1 MNRAIILIFLLLPPF
16 LLSSPLK
23 SMSADY
29 DVSFGI
35 FGDIGKAHCDLLI
48 EKGTYK
54 ISIKIT
60 SRGLV
65 KFFSQ
70 DRTEVYEST
79 GLVKNGVLIPQ
90 LFVKN
95 RKWGSKE
102 DRKKYLFDH
111 KNRSISILRTTI
123 KDEKS
128 DEKRELLP
136 YFAVDDILT
145 LFFNLD
151 SVVSDTNKLKDG
163 IELTAVG
170 ANKKDGHLD
179 LKKPDDKI
187 KKIMKN
193 LLGVDNNLLLVTLNQ
208 KIFSSKNGEFMIDID
223 KNGIC
228 DRFVLKDVLMYGD
241 LYGEIKNFK
250 IKE

>member
-1 MNRAIILIFLLLPPF
+1 MNRFIIIFLLLTSF
-16 LLSSPLK
+16 LFSAPLK

-35 FGDIGKAHCDLLI
+35 FGDIGKAHCELLI
-48 EKGTYK
+48 DRGTYK
-54 ISIKIT
+54 ISIEVK
-60 SRGLV
+60 SKGLV
-65 KFFSQ
+65 KFFSR

-79 GLVKNGVLIPQ
+79 GLVKDGILIPQ

-102 DRKKYLFDH
+102 DRKKYFFDH

-123 KDEKS
+123 KDGKS

-136 YFAVDDILT
+136 YFAKDDILT

-151 SVVSDTNKLKDG
+151 SVVGDLSTFND
-163 IELTAVG
+163 EVVLTAVG
-170 ANKKDGHLD
+170 ANKKDGHLN
-179 LKKPDDKI
+179 LKRADEKV
-187 KKIMKN
+187 KKMMKR

-208 KIFSSKNGEFMIDID
+208 KIFSSKKGEFMIDID
-223 KNGIC
+223 EHNVC

-241 LYGEIKNFK
+241 LYGEIKNLK

>member
-1 MNRAIILIFLLLPPF
+1 MKKVILLIFLLSPISIF
-16 LLSSPLK
+16 SSSLK

-35 FGDIGKAHCDLLI
+35 FGDIGKAHCDL
-48 EKGTYK
+48 EVDSGTYK
-54 ISIKIT
+54 ITIEVKSK
-60 SRGLV
+60 GLV
-65 KFFSQ
+65 KFFSR
-70 DRTEVYEST
+70 DRVEVYEST
-79 GLVKNGVLIPQ
+79 GLVKSGVLIPQ

-102 DRKKYLFDH
+102 DRKKYFFDH
-111 KNRSISILRTTI
+111 KNKTVSILRTTI
-123 KDEKS
+123 KDDKS
-128 DEKRELLP
+128 DVKKEMLP
-136 YFAVDDILT
+136 YYAKDDILT

-151 SVVSDTNKLKDG
+151 SMNIDEESFKKGFVLSA
-163 IELTAVG
+163 IG

-179 LKKPDDKI
+179 LKKPDFKN
-187 KKIMKN
+187 KKVMKK

-208 KIFSSKNGEFMIDID
+208 KIFSSKNGEFMLDID
-223 KNGIC
+223 KNGVC

-241 LYGEIKNFK
+241 LSGEIKNLN

>member
-1 MNRAIILIFLLLPPF
+1 MKRFLLLIFLLLSTS
-16 LLSSPLK
+16 LLSAPLK

-29 DVSFGI
+29 DVSFGV
-35 FGDIGKAHCDLLI
+35 FGGIGKAHCKLI
-48 EKGTYK
+48 VDNGTYK
-54 ISIKIT
+54 ITVKVK
-60 SRGLV
+60 SRGVAKL
-65 KFFSQ
+65 FS
-70 DRTEVYEST
+70 RGRSEVYEST
-79 GLVKNGVLIPQ
+79 GLIKNGILIPQ

-102 DRKKYLFDH
+102 DRKKYFFDH
-111 KNRSISILRTTI
+111 ENSKVSILRTKIDDDKTTQ
-123 KDEKS
+123 
-128 DEKRELLP
+128 KREILP
-136 YFAVDDILT
+136 YYAKDDILT

-151 SVVSDTNKLKDG
+151 SMKIDEESLKKGVS
-163 IELTAVG
+163 ISAVG
-170 ANKKDGHLD
+170 ANKKDGHID
-179 LKKPDDKI
+179 LKIPDDKI
-187 KKIMKN
+187 KKIMKD

-223 KNGIC
+223 KNGVC